1 MKKSH
6 NIVDRLLKK
15 VWSDIDIKLTEGIY
29 TEEFL
34 KSFYYHLID
43 EVGEKNADILMQ
55 EFQREKETEEEDS
68 ADEKEIDK
76 FGMLTQIEK
85 DELKKKEKES
95 ENIENS
101 KSDIGWGHQ
110 IRSYVLHPYK
120 MVKDNRTNFE
130 STSPDK
136 VLDGDIDEFL
146 EQSLYKLNEK

>member
-15 VWSDIDIKLTEGIY
+15 VWSDIDTKLTEGIY

-68 ADEKEIDK
+68 DNEKEIDK

-85 DELKKKEKES
+85 DELKKKKEESISKLGELLS
-95 ENIENS
+95 EASINI
-101 KSDIGWGHQ
+101 
-110 IRSYVLHPYK
+110 
-120 MVKDNRTNFE
+120 
-130 STSPDK
+130 
-136 VLDGDIDEFL
+136 
-146 EQSLYKLNEK
+146 